1 MTYAHRNDIF
11 DADTHMME
19 RADWLYEFADKSIK
33 DKLEPIAEG
42 RRDVLNLI
50 ENAIEN
56 YKKRKVSSKE
66 MDQAK
71 SEFMIYCCS
80 FIFKYLPFFIDIDF
94 EIIFEIKSD
103 SLKLSSAR
111 SF

>member
-42 RRDVLNLI
+42 KKDVLNLI

-71 SEFMIYCCS
+71 SEFMTWKHKGWDGL
-80 FIFKYLPFFIDIDF
+80 F
-94 EIIFEIKSD
+94 
-103 SLKLSSAR
+103 
-111 SF
+111 

>member
-42 RRDVLNLI
+42 RKDVLNLI

-56 YKKRKVSSKE
+56 YKKERFLQKKWNKQKVN
-66 MDQAK
+66 
-71 SEFMIYCCS
+71 
-80 FIFKYLPFFIDIDF
+80 L
-94 EIIFEIKSD
+94 
-103 SLKLSSAR
+103 
-111 SF
+111 